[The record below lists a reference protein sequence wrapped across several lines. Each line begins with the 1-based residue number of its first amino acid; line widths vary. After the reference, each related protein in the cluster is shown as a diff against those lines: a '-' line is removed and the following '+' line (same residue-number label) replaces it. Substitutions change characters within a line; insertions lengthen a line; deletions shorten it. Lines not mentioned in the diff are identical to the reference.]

1 MKHLPLALTLAILV
15 SACGNGSPGTAAP
28 TTPAAPV
35 GTHIVSGFIVEMT
48 AAGSAPVEGVRV
60 MEATSQATATT
71 DRAGFFSLSGVPAV
85 NAFFSATK
93 DGYERFTKSVQISGD
108 TRLDIAMVR
117 VVSYTLSG
125 IAFEVTAG
133 GQSPLEGVEV
143 YCDGCGSPV
152 GHTFAYTD
160 KDGFYSFSWA
170 FNGAT
175 PLLVRKAGY
184 DVLDTVGSFPGQ
196 VVATV
201 KGDTRFDIKLV
212 RR

>member
-1 MKHLPLALTLAILV
+1 
-15 SACGNGSPGTAAP
+15 
-28 TTPAAPV
+28 
-35 GTHIVSGFIVEMT
+35 VSGFIVEMMPE
-48 AAGSAPVEGVRV
+48 GSAPVEGVRV
-60 MEATSQATATT
+60 VEGTSQRTSTT
-71 DRAGFFSLSGVPAV
+71 DRAGFFSMSGVPAV

-125 IAFEVTAG
+125 IAFEVTPS

-143 YCDGCGSPV
+143 YCDGCGSPE
-152 GHTFAYTD
+152 GHTFVNTD